1 MEKIAFIGAGN
12 MAEALIRG
20 IIRRQLVVSENIIAG
35 EADPGRRQQIG
46 EGLGI
51 SVTGDN
57 REAISRAGI
66 IILAVKPQALDQ
78 VLAEIAEE
86 ITPDQ
91 LLISILAGIST
102 HRLEENLKAGVPV
115 IRVMPNTPALVG
127 AGVSVISPGRQAG
140 EDAIATARAIL
151 EAVGEVWVMEEKMID
166 TVTAFSGS
174 GPAYFFLFAEALI
187 RGGEELG
194 LPRREAERLATAT
207 LAGAGKLLKDSGRSA
222 EELRRQ
228 VTSPGGTTE
237 AAIAVFRQRGL
248 EEIVKEAMTAA
259 CHRSK
264 ELGG

>member
-20 IIRRQLVVSENIIAG
+20 IIRQQLVAPENIIAG

-46 EGLGI
+46 EELGI
-51 SVTGDN
+51 QVTGDN

-66 IILAVKPQALDQ
+66 IILAVKPQALDL

-102 HRLEENLKAGVPV
+102 HQLENSLKAGVPV
-115 IRVMPNTPALVG
+115 VRVMPNTPALVG
-127 AGVSVISPGRQAG
+127 AGVSVISPGHQAG
-140 EDAIATARAIL
+140 EDAVATARAIL
-151 EAVGEVWVMEEKMID
+151 EAVGEVWVLEEKMID
-166 TVTAFSGS
+166 AVTALSGS
-174 GPAYFFLFAEALI
+174 GPAYFFLFVEALI

-194 LPRREAERLATAT
+194 LPRREAERLAGAT
-207 LAGAGKLLKDSGRSA
+207 LAGAGKLLKDSARSV

-237 AAIAVFRQRGL
+237 AAIAVFRERGL
-248 EEIVKEAMTAA
+248 EKIVKKAMTAA
-259 CHRSK
+259 CRRSK